1 MLVGGSA
8 LVQTGILFSDLG
20 FYLDQAEQSFD
31 LFVFQDLLDRIDF
44 NDLLHD
50 LFYFVNNNEV
60 YGVIHDLIPGIIHGV
75 TWHISCYY
83 NGVI

>member
-1 MLVGGSA
+1 MVGGIESSA

-20 FYLDQAEQSFD
+20 FYLDQAEQ
-31 LFVFQDLLDRIDF
+31 LF
-44 NDLLHD
+44 D

-60 YGVIHDLIPGIIHGV
+60 YGVIHDSIPGIIHGV
-75 TWHISCYY
+75 IHGVFHVII